1 VGAPCSP
8 GPYTRGS
15 TVRSVRRLLAAAA
28 AASVLALAGCTS
40 TPQASGE
47 QDLYAKEFVTHP
59 GASTI
64 YVYRSPFNQFD
75 FDSVLYLNGR
85 LMGTTV
91 PGAYFRIDTVP
102 GHNVLHGT
110 GIDLGRIELD
120 TRAGEIYFV
129 SLDVLGGHSNFQ
141 LVAPEA
147 AKQRIRA
154 CCALLENWAPGQRPF
169 VR

>member
-1 VGAPCSP
+1 MHRAWLTWLGRVTG
-8 GPYTRGS
+8 
-15 TVRSVRRLLAAAA
+15 LAAAV
-28 AASVLALAGCTS
+28 VLASCTS
-40 TPQASGE
+40 TPQAPP
-47 QDLYAKEFVTHP
+47 DRDAYAKEFVTHP

-64 YVYRSPFNQFD
+64 YVYRSPFNHFD

-91 PGAYFRIDTVP
+91 PGTYFRIDTVP

-110 GIDLGRIELD
+110 GNDLGRMELD
-120 TRAGEIYFV
+120 TRAGELYFV
-129 SLDVLGGHSNFQ
+129 SLDVLGGHSNFR
-141 LVAPEA
+141 LVSPQAG
-147 AKQRIRA
+147 KQRIRA

>member
-1 VGAPCSP
+1 VESW
-8 GPYTRGS
+8 
-15 TVRSVRRLLAAAA
+15 RRFVAAVTT
-28 AASVLALAGCTS
+28 ASILALAGCTS
-40 TPQASGE
+40 TPQAPAE
-47 QDLYAKEFVTHP
+47 KDALAKEFVTHP
-59 GASTI
+59 SASTI

-91 PGAYFRIDTVP
+91 PGTYFRIDATP

-110 GIDLGRIELD
+110 GVDLGKIALD
-120 TRAGEIYFV
+120 TRAGELYFV
-129 SLDVLGGHSNFQ
+129 SLDVLGGHSNFK
-141 LVAPEA
+141 LEAPET

>member
-1 VGAPCSP
+1 MKRA
-8 GPYTRGS
+8 
-15 TVRSVRRLLAAAA
+15 SVIALLRALGVAAA
-28 AASVLALAGCTS
+28 VLLAGCTS
-40 TPQASGE
+40 TPQAPP
-47 QDLYAKEFVTHP
+47 DRDAYAKEFVTHP

-64 YVYRSPFNQFD
+64 YVYRSPFNHFD

-85 LMGTTV
+85 VMGTTV
-91 PGAYFRIDTVP
+91 PGTYFRIDTVP

-110 GIDLGRIELD
+110 GNDLGQIELD

-129 SLDVLGGHSNFQ
+129 SLDVLGGHSNFR
-141 LVAPEA
+141 LVSPEA
-147 AKQRIRA
+147 ARARIRA